1 MNPDQIAERVFKSCD
16 ENKDGTISM
25 NEFAMTLYFFTKAPK
40 EEKLSHIFN
49 LLDFDG
55 NGMLSSQEV
64 VQAIKHAYDIR
75 GDLNFDYNSK
85 GIEVFR
91 KMDKDGDL
99 RVNRKEFI
107 ATLIED
113 EKLCQLLEDILGYH
127 DLVK

>member
-1 MNPDQIAERVFKSCD
+1 
-16 ENKDGTISM
+16 M